1 MRSYPFIF
9 LGKLPKWTRS
19 WKSDGDDP
27 WSLSKTHVRLTGPS
41 TRVKGL
47 DQSGLWLFQ
56 FYPGKNLGAYG
67 EAGAV
72 ITNNQRIASR
82 YRMLRDHGQQKKYYH
97 KLVGCNGTYGR
108 PSGCDT
114 ERQTEQLDE
123 WNRARRKVAQAYREL
138 LSDIDGLALP
148 KQVTH
153 GTHVYHVFAVRT
165 QRRDRIIEELHANG
179 VHCGIHYPVPIHLQA
194 AYGNLGL
201 DKGSF
206 PVAEQMPGRVCFS
219 THVSGAYRRAN
230 FVCRR
235 KYPQESITVA
245 GLHCVRDESIPEL

>member
-1 MRSYPFIF
+1 
-9 LGKLPKWTRS
+9 
-19 WKSDGDDP
+19 
-27 WSLSKTHVRLTGPS
+27 
-41 TRVKGL
+41 
-47 DQSGLWLFQ
+47 
-56 FYPGKNLGAYG
+56 
-67 EAGAV
+67 
-72 ITNNQRIASR
+72 
-82 YRMLRDHGQQKKYYH
+82 MLRDHGQQKKYYH
-97 KLVGCNGTYGR
+97 KLVGCNARMDGLQGAIL
-108 PSGCDT
+108 SVKLK
-114 ERQTEQLDE
+114 QLDE

-206 PVAEQMPGRVCFS
+206 PVAEQCSEEF
-219 THVSGAYRRAN
+219 VSLPMYPELTDEQISYVAAN
-230 FVCRR
+230 IR
-235 KYPQESITVA
+235 KSLSRSLDCIA
-245 GLHCVRDESIPEL
+245 LRDAMIPEL